1 MMSGSSNSRSR
12 AHSNGEQRVTDRLR
26 EHDTEATASVEDAI
40 QASCGT
46 LLALRA
52 SLASVEELAGEHGHA
67 EASLKAAIELVW
79 VAISDLRE
87 SIPSGER
94 NPLSLG
100 FVAKRRSSDTPK

>member
-1 MMSGSSNSRSR
+1 MMSGPSNSRS
-12 AHSNGEQRVTDRLR
+12 HGDCNGEQRVTDRRR
-26 EHDTEATASVEDAI
+26 EQDTSAIAPVEDAI

-100 FVAKRRSSDTPK
+100 FVSKRRTSDTPN